1 MSALATALFT
11 VAGAVAG
18 LGAGALGVQLERV
31 ERLEQEEL
39 EERRAYETEEA
50 ERAAAT
56 EGSVGPG
63 AQPLPWRPESYG
75 WTWLEWLCA
84 PALCALGFGTFAAHE
99 GITAT
104 LGIHLFYVVLFT
116 HIAVFDI
123 KHRLI
128 LNRVS
133 YPAIVLAIALAPLS
147 PGVTLRNAVVGAA
160 AVFIFFMLQ
169 STLLGDTVVGLGDAK
184 LGAIV
189 GASSGLGFDL
199 DHLGALYA
207 VIAAVI
213 TAGVVAFLLLITR
226 VRGLKDPIPYGPFL
240 CAGAALII
248 YHGPA
253 GP

>member
-1 MSALATALFT
+1 VSALATALLSA
-11 VAGAVAG
+11 AGAAAG

-39 EERRAYETEEA
+39 EERHAFETEEA
-50 ERAAAT
+50 ERTAAAAGT
-56 EGSVGPG
+56 AATAS
-63 AQPLPWRPESYG
+63 APLPWRPERYG
-75 WTWLEWLCA
+75 WTWLEWLAA
-84 PALCALGFGTFAAHE
+84 PALCAFGFAAFAAHE

-116 HIAVFDI
+116 HVTIFDI

-189 GASSGLGFDL
+189 GASTGLGFDL

-213 TAGVVAFLLLITR
+213 SAGVVALVLLITR

-240 CAGAALII
+240 CAGAALIV